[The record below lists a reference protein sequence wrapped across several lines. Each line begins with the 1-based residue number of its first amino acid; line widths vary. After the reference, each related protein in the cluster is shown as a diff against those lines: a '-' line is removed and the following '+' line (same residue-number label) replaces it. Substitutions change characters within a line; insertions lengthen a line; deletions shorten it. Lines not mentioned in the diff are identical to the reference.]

1 MNKLV
6 DYVNAQLVC
15 LSFVF
20 DEIMLTYH
28 SSDLQSKELG
38 ILLDSLTT
46 TIFSVSIAV
55 GTASQ
60 ESMSLRA
67 NPIPEKA

>member
-15 LSFVF
+15 LSLIF
-20 DEIMLTYH
+20 DKIMLTYH

-38 ILLDSLTT
+38 IL
-46 TIFSVSIAV
+46 
-55 GTASQ
+55 
-60 ESMSLRA
+60 
-67 NPIPEKA
+67 